1 MTISSLQRLRLN
13 FNHFFNQLTKIQKIE
28 LYLIPLLIT
37 FFIFSNDLL
46 FFSEKLP
53 INIIE
58 IQNDTNTKATK
69 LEIITFYEKLAK
81 LTNVTVCTLKF
92 HKDNTIMAKFGGD
105 TNAILTFL
113 QELEKR
119 DKIISL
125 HFNPKDTNIAVE
137 GVFLIKTF
145 HNQVSN
151 ITALKNIQNPFL
163 NTIATKPIVSKS
175 FSYTSHIDK
184 QKIVPKIKLNENIGK
199 NVPSIETMFVEENRT
214 KESENL
220 IEILPKSKTTAIVGK
235 YVFLNKEWLKI
246 GDSYKGYIITNISNQ
261 TIQFQKDGK
270 LAIMEMFNDD

>member
-1 MTISSLQRLRLN
+1 MIISSLQRLRLN
-13 FNHFFNQLTKIQKIE
+13 FNNIFNQLTKIQKIE
-28 LYLIPLLIT
+28 LYFIPVLIT

-46 FFSEKLP
+46 FFSKELP
-53 INIIE
+53 INTIQ

-69 LEIITFYEKLAK
+69 IEIITFYEKLAK

-105 TNAILTFL
+105 ANAVLTFI

-125 HFNPKDTNIAVE
+125 QFNPKDRNIAVE

-145 HNQVSN
+145 HNKIPN
-151 ITALKNIQNPFL
+151 ITALKNVKNPFL
-163 NTIATKPIVSKS
+163 TTIATESIVAKNPSP
-175 FSYTSHIDK
+175 TIQVVK
-184 QKIVPKIKLNENIGK
+184 QKITPKLNLNENIEK
-199 NVPSIETMFVEENRT
+199 ISPPIETMFIEENRT
-214 KESENL
+214 EESEDL

-246 GDSYKGYIITNISNQ
+246 GDSYKGYTITDISNQ
-261 TIQFQKDGK
+261 TIQFQKHGK
-270 LAIMEMFNDD
+270 FAIMEMFNDD

>member
-1 MTISSLQRLRLN
+1 VIISSLQRLRLN
-13 FNHFFNQLTKIQKIE
+13 FNNIFNQLTKIQKIE
-28 LYLIPLLIT
+28 LYFIPVLIT

-46 FFSEKLP
+46 FFSKELP
-53 INIIE
+53 INTIQ

-69 LEIITFYEKLAK
+69 IEIITFYEKLAK

-105 TNAILTFL
+105 ANAVLTFI

-125 HFNPKDTNIAVE
+125 QFNPKDRNIAVE

-145 HNQVSN
+145 HNKIPN
-151 ITALKNIQNPFL
+151 ITALKNVKNPFL
-163 NTIATKPIVSKS
+163 TTIATESIVAKNPSP
-175 FSYTSHIDK
+175 TIQVVK
-184 QKIVPKIKLNENIGK
+184 QKITPKLNLNENIEK
-199 NVPSIETMFVEENRT
+199 ISPPIETMFIEENRT
-214 KESENL
+214 EESEDL

-246 GDSYKGYIITNISNQ
+246 GDSYKGYTITDISNQ
-261 TIQFQKDGK
+261 TIQFQKHGK
-270 LAIMEMFNDD
+270 FAIMEMFNDD